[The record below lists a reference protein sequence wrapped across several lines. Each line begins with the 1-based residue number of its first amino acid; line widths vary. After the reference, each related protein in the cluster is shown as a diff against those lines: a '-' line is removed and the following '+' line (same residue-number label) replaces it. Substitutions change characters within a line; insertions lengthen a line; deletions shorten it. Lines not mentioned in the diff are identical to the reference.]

1 MKTRK
6 VNQPNYGE
14 SSREVIEDPEINTLR
29 LFALLYKID
38 QRNQGEKDVNDKD
51 RSSKTRVET
60 AMKPKSAELLGYK
73 ET

>member
-6 VNQPNYGE
+6 VNQPNHGE

-38 QRNQGEKDVNDKD
+38 QRNQGEKDMNDKD
-51 RSSKTRVET
+51 RSSKTRFEI